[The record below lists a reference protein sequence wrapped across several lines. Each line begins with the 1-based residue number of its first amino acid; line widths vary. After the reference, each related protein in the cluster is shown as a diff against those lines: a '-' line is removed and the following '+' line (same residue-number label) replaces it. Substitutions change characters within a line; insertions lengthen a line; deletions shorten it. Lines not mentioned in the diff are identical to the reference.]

1 MSYPIPRTEYLS
13 AMFEAGLQAGAAA
26 IMPWELVAWHV
37 RPNASSGF
45 DFGVD
50 DSSFGPVTQMVEQLY
65 HRVRNASHCLLD
77 SAKSMNGLKALCLSW
92 QARLQ
97 DCGRMSKSIHTAE
110 AMQCLG
116 RLRTVHQARRHR
128 AARAR
133 LCMR

>member
-50 DSSFGPVTQMVEQLY
+50 DSSFGPVTQMVEQMY
-65 HRVRNASHCLLD
+65 HSVRNASHCLLD
-77 SAKSMNGLKALCLSW
+77 RATLMIRPKALCSAGNQGCRIVL
-92 QARLQ
+92 
-97 DCGRMSKSIHTAE
+97 
-110 AMQCLG
+110 QCL
-116 RLRTVHQARRHR
+116 
-128 AARAR
+128 
-133 LCMR
+133 

>member
-65 HRVRNASHCLLD
+65 HRVRHTSHCPLD
-77 SAKSMNGLKALCLSW
+77 SAKFMNSPKALCLSW
-92 QARLQ
+92 QAGLQ
-97 DCGRMSKSIHTAE
+97 DCGWMSTNIHTAQP
-110 AMQCLG
+110 M
-116 RLRTVHQARRHR
+116 
-128 AARAR
+128 
-133 LCMR
+133 

>member
-65 HRVRNASHCLLD
+65 HRVRNASHCPLD
-77 SAKSMNGLKALCLSW
+77 SAEEGA
-92 QARLQ
+92 
-97 DCGRMSKSIHTAE
+97 
-110 AMQCLG
+110 
-116 RLRTVHQARRHR
+116 
-128 AARAR
+128 
-133 LCMR
+133 